1 MMIIIAIVLS
11 LFSLVL
17 APTLA
22 GKAMGLK
29 GGWGKGALVGLVSL
43 GLMQIIG
50 LLGQYLGPLGDTLAL
65 MGGLAAWYQVVKVIH
80 GTDTAKTLVFM
91 FWHMFFM
98 LLTSSLLALIIG
110 AGSVSWMWRG

>member
-1 MMIIIAIVLS
+1 MMIIAIVLA
-11 LFSLVL
+11 LLSLVL

-29 GGWGKGALVGLVSL
+29 GGFGKGALVGLVSL

-50 LLGQYLGPLGDTLAL
+50 LLAQYLGPLGDTLAL
-65 MGGLAAWYQVVKVIH
+65 MGGLAAWYQVVKVVH
-80 GTDTAKTLVFM
+80 GTDTAKTIVFM

-98 LLTSSLLALIIG
+98 LLTSSLLALLIG
-110 AGSVSWMWRG
+110 GNAVSWMWRG

>member
-1 MMIIIAIVLS
+1 MLIIAILLS
-11 LFSLVL
+11 LISLVV

-65 MGGLAAWYQVVKVIH
+65 MGGIAAWYQVVKVVH
-80 GTDTAKTLVFM
+80 GTDTAKTVVFM

-98 LLTSSLLALIIG
+98 MLSSSLLALLIG
-110 AGSVSWMWRG
+110 GNAVSWMWRG